1 MTTVPSSGNTSK
13 ETSMRAV
20 QQGGIAALALVAGL
34 GLAACSPGSASS
46 TSTASP
52 AGAASAGSGT
62 GSSATATATAAAAGK
77 CGTIPTALPSD
88 PDGVLAAL
96 PASIRA
102 LYNGYPVPVYKSAFA
117 SWKPK
122 SASNKTI
129 GFLLSTT
136 NNGYQLALEQILAGM
151 LKSAGYTVDEVT
163 SSDEV
168 TDQVADFN
176 QMVAKKVAAIVY
188 EPLSSTAF
196 TTAVASAAAAGIP
209 SISVLNSVG
218 SADTIS
224 VGANDWLQ
232 GAQMAAQVAT
242 DIGGSGKVLDV
253 HGISG
258 VAIDT
263 SAYAGVHAVFAQC
276 PGIST
281 DDTIYTQFADSTAK
295 SGVQTYLE
303 THPQKIAA
311 AITSGSGAT
320 GVMEG
325 FQAAGKSVPEI
336 ANDSM
341 EDGQLAY
348 WYQNKPGYKGT
359 GITATP
365 PQIASAT
372 LAVVQALF
380 AGKGVKVSAVVLN
393 TPLVT
398 DANVA
403 EWYTSSMTTSSTGNA
418 GGPTSLNVLPA
429 SELSALVG

>member
-1 MTTVPSSGNTSK
+1 
-13 ETSMRAV
+13 MRAV
-20 QQGGIAALALVAGL
+20 QPGGIAALALAAGL
-34 GLAACSPGSASS
+34 GLAACSSSSSSAGQSS
-46 TSTASP
+46 TGQSPTAS
-52 AGAASAGSGT
+52 SAGSSSST
-62 GSSATATATAAAAGK
+62 AGSSAAAAGT
-77 CGTIPTALPSD
+77 CGTVPTTLPSD

-96 PASIRA
+96 PASLRA
-102 LYNGYPVPVYKSAFA
+102 LYNGYPTGVYKSAFA

-122 SASNKTI
+122 SAANKTV
-129 GFLLSTT
+129 GFLLSET
-136 NNGYQLALEQILAGM
+136 NNGYQLALQQILSGM
-151 LKSAGYTVDEVT
+151 LKSAGYTVDQVT

-176 QMVAKKVAAIVY
+176 QMVEKKVAAIVY
-188 EPLSSTAF
+188 EPLSSSAF
-196 TTAVASAAAAGIP
+196 TTAAANAAKAGIP
-209 SISVLNSVG
+209 SISVLNSVD

-232 GAQMAAQVAT
+232 GAQMAARVAT

-263 SAYAGVHAVFAQC
+263 ATYAGVKAVFAQC
-276 PGIST
+276 RGIST

-295 SGVQTYLE
+295 SQVQTYLE

-311 AITSGSGAT
+311 VITSGSGAT

-325 FQAAGKSVPEI
+325 FQAAGKALPEL

-341 EDGQLAY
+341 EDGELAY
-348 WYQNKPGYKGT
+348 WYQNKSSYNGV

-365 PQIASAT
+365 PQLASAT
-372 LAVVQALF
+372 LAIVQALF
-380 AGKGVKVSAVVLN
+380 AGKGVQVSAIVLN

-398 DANVA
+398 NASVA
-403 EWYTSSMTTSSTGNA
+403 QWYTSDMTTSSTGNA
-418 GGPTSLNVLPA
+418 GGPTSLNVLP
-429 SELSALVG
+429 SDELSAVLG

>member
-1 MTTVPSSGNTSK
+1 
-13 ETSMRAV
+13 MRAV
-20 QQGGIAALALVAGL
+20 QPGGIAALALAAGL
-34 GLAACSPGSASS
+34 GLAACSSSGSSSSSSASQAS
-46 TSTASP
+46 AGQSSTATAGAS
-52 AGAASAGSGT
+52 GAASGSPN
-62 GSSATATATAAAAGK
+62 AAAGS
-77 CGTIPTALPSD
+77 CGTIPTTLPSD

-96 PASIRA
+96 PASLRA
-102 LYNGYPVPVYKSAFA
+102 LYNGYPTGVYKSAFA

-122 SASNKTI
+122 SAANKTV
-129 GFLLSTT
+129 GFLLSET
-136 NNGYQLALEQILAGM
+136 NNGYQLALQQILSGM
-151 LKSAGYTVDEVT
+151 LKSAGYTVDQVT

-176 QMVAKKVAAIVY
+176 QMVEKKVAAIVY
-188 EPLSSTAF
+188 EPLSSSAF
-196 TTAVASAAAAGIP
+196 TTAVSNAAKAGIP
-209 SISVLNSVG
+209 SISVLNSVD

-232 GAQMAAQVAT
+232 GAQMAAAVAG

-263 SAYAGVHAVFAQC
+263 ATYAGVKAVFAQC
-276 PGIST
+276 QGIST

-295 SGVQTYLE
+295 SDVQTYLE

-311 AITSGSGAT
+311 VITSGAGAT

-325 FQAAGKSVPEI
+325 FQAAGKALPEL
-336 ANDSM
+336 ANDSL
-341 EDGQLAY
+341 EDGELAY
-348 WYQNKPGYKGT
+348 WYQNKSSYKGV

-365 PQIASAT
+365 PQIASSA
-372 LAVVQALF
+372 LAVLQALF

-403 EWYTSSMTTSSTGNA
+403 QWYTSDMTTSSTGNA
-418 GGPTSLNVLPA
+418 GGPTTLNVLPA
-429 SELSALVG
+429 DELSAVLG

>member
-1 MTTVPSSGNTSK
+1 
-13 ETSMRAV
+13 MRALST
-20 QQGGIAALALVAGL
+20 GGAAAAALALTAGL
-34 GLAACSPGSASS
+34 GLAACSSSSSSSTSTPASSSSSSASASS
-46 TSTASP
+46 T
-52 AGAASAGSGT
+52 ASAS
-62 GSSATATATAAAAGK
+62 AAAATS
-77 CGTIPTALPSD
+77 CGTIPTTLPSD
-88 PDGVLAAL
+88 PDGVIAAL
-96 PASIRA
+96 PSSLQE
-102 LYNGYPVPVYKSAFA
+102 LYNGYPVTVYKSAFA

-122 SASNKTI
+122 SAGNKTI
-129 GFLLSTT
+129 GFLLSETD
-136 NNGYQLALEQILAGM
+136 NGYQLALQAILTGM
-151 LKSAGYTVDEVT
+151 LKGAGYTVDQVT

-176 QMVAKKVAAIVY
+176 QMVEKKVAAIVY
-188 EPLSSTAF
+188 EPLSSSAF
-196 TTAVASAAAAGIP
+196 TTAVQNAESAGIP

-232 GAQMAAQVAT
+232 GAEMAAQVAK
-242 DIGGSGKVLDV
+242 DIGGSGNVLDV

-263 SAYAGVHAVFAQC
+263 AAFAGVHAVFAHC

-281 DDTIYTQFADSTAK
+281 NDTIYTQFADSTAK
-295 SGVQTYLE
+295 SDVQTYLE
-303 THPQKIAA
+303 THPAKIAA

-325 FQAAGKSVPEI
+325 FQAAGKTIPEI
-336 ANDSM
+336 ANDSL
-341 EDGQLAY
+341 EDGELAY
-348 WYQNKPGYKGT
+348 WYQNMSSYKGV

-372 LAVVQALF
+372 TTIVNDLF
-380 AGKGVKVSAVVLN
+380 KGDGVKVSAIVLD

-403 EWYTSSMTTSSTGNA
+403 QWYTKGTSTSSTGNA
-418 GGPTSLNVLPA
+418 SGPASLNVLPA
-429 SELSALVG
+429 SELAAVIG

>member
-1 MTTVPSSGNTSK
+1 
-13 ETSMRAV
+13 MRAV
-20 QQGGIAALALVAGL
+20 TTGGAAAAALALTAGL
-34 GLAACSPGSASS
+34 GLAACSSSSSSAPAS
-46 TSTASP
+46 TSTSAS
-52 AGAASAGSGT
+52 ASANAQTSASATASASAASATS
-62 GSSATATATAAAAGK
+62 
-77 CGTIPTALPSD
+77 CGTIPTTLPSD
-88 PDGVLAAL
+88 PDGAIAAL
-96 PASIRA
+96 PSSLQT
-102 LYNGYPVPVYKSAFA
+102 LYNGYPTAVYKSAFA

-122 SASNKTI
+122 SASNKTV
-129 GFLLSTT
+129 GFLLSET
-136 NNGYQLALEQILAGM
+136 NNGYQLALAAILEGM
-151 LKSAGYTVDEVT
+151 LKSAGYTVDAVT

-176 QMVAKKVAAIVY
+176 QMVEKKVALIVY

-196 TTAVASAAAAGIP
+196 TTAVSTAAAAGIP

-224 VGANDWLQ
+224 IGANDWLQ

-258 VAIDT
+258 VGIDI
-263 SAYAGVHAVFAQC
+263 AAFDGVRAVFAHC
-276 PGIST
+276 PNIST

-295 SGVQTYLE
+295 SDVQTYLE

-311 AITSGSGAT
+311 AITSGAGAT
-320 GVMEG
+320 GVLEG

-336 ANDSM
+336 ANDSL
-341 EDGQLAY
+341 EDGELAY
-348 WYQNKPGYKGT
+348 WYQNMSSYKGV

-365 PQIASAT
+365 PQIAAAT
-372 LAVVQALF
+372 TTIVNDLF
-380 AGKGVKVSAVVLN
+380 KGDGVKISAIVLN

-403 EWYTSSMTTSSTGNA
+403 QWYVKGTTSSSTGNA
-418 GGPTSLNVLPA
+418 SGPASLNVLPA
-429 SELSALVG
+429 SELAEVVG

>member
-1 MTTVPSSGNTSK
+1 
-13 ETSMRAV
+13 MRAV
-20 QQGGIAALALVAGL
+20 QPGGIAALALAAGL
-34 GLAACSPGSASS
+34 GLAACSSGSSSSSGTSQSSTGQASS
-46 TSTASP
+46 TAS
-52 AGAASAGSGT
+52 SAGSSSST
-62 GSSATATATAAAAGK
+62 AGSSAAAAGT
-77 CGTIPTALPSD
+77 CGTIPTTLPSD

-96 PASIRA
+96 PASLRA
-102 LYNGYPVPVYKSAFA
+102 LYNGYPTGVYKSAFA

-122 SASNKTI
+122 SAANKTV
-129 GFLLSTT
+129 GFLLSET
-136 NNGYQLALEQILAGM
+136 NNGYQLALQQILSGM
-151 LKSAGYTVDEVT
+151 LKSAGYTVDQVT

-176 QMVAKKVAAIVY
+176 QMVEKKVAAIVY
-188 EPLSSTAF
+188 EPLSSSAF
-196 TTAVASAAAAGIP
+196 TTAAANAAKAGIP
-209 SISVLNSVG
+209 SISVLNSVD

-232 GAQMAAQVAT
+232 GAQMAARVAT

-263 SAYAGVHAVFAQC
+263 ATYAGVKAVFAQC
-276 PGIST
+276 RGIST

-295 SGVQTYLE
+295 SQVQTYLE

-311 AITSGSGAT
+311 VITSGSGAT

-325 FQAAGKSVPEI
+325 FQAAGKALPEL

-341 EDGQLAY
+341 EDGELAY
-348 WYQNKPGYKGT
+348 WYQNKSSYKGV

-365 PQIASAT
+365 PQLASAT

-380 AGKGVKVSAVVLN
+380 AGKGVQVSAIVLN

-398 DANVA
+398 DASVA
-403 EWYTSSMTTSSTGNA
+403 QWYTSDMTTSSTGNA
-418 GGPTSLNVLPA
+418 GGPTNLNVLPA
-429 SELSALVG
+429 DELSAVLG

>member
-1 MTTVPSSGNTSK
+1 
-13 ETSMRAV
+13 MRAV
-20 QQGGIAALALVAGL
+20 QTGGIAALALAAGL
-34 GLAACSPGSASS
+34 GLAACSSGSSSSSS
-46 TSTASP
+46 TGQSS
-52 AGAASAGSGT
+52 GAASGTVAASSSTGSG
-62 GSSATATATAAAAGK
+62 S
-77 CGTIPTALPSD
+77 CGTIPTTLPSD

-96 PASIRA
+96 PASLRA
-102 LYNGYPVPVYKSAFA
+102 LYNGYPTGVYKSAFA
-117 SWKPK
+117 SWKPA
-122 SASNKTI
+122 SAANKTI
-129 GFLLSTT
+129 GFLLSET
-136 NNGYQLALEQILAGM
+136 NNGYQLALQQILAGM
-151 LKSAGYTVDEVT
+151 LKSAGYTVDQVT

-176 QMVAKKVAAIVY
+176 QMVEKKVAAIVY
-188 EPLSSTAF
+188 EPLSSSAF
-196 TTAVASAAAAGIP
+196 TTAAASAAKAGIP
-209 SISVLNSVG
+209 SISVLNSVD

-232 GAQMAAQVAT
+232 GAQMAAAVAS

-263 SAYAGVHAVFAQC
+263 AAFAGAKAVFAQC

-281 DDTIYTQFADSTAK
+281 DDTIYDQFADSTAK
-295 SGVQTYLE
+295 SDVQTYLE

-311 AITSGSGAT
+311 VITSGAGAT

-325 FQAAGKSVPEI
+325 FQAADKTIPEI

-341 EDGQLAY
+341 EDGELAY
-348 WYQNKPGYKGT
+348 WYQNKSTYKGV

-372 LAVVQALF
+372 LDVVRALF
-380 AGKGVKVSAVVLN
+380 AGKGVKVSAIVLD

-398 DANVA
+398 NANVA
-403 EWYTSSMTTSSTGNA
+403 QWYTSDMTTTSTGNA
-418 GGPTSLNVLPA
+418 GGPASLNVLPA
-429 SELSALVG
+429 SELSALLG

>member
-1 MTTVPSSGNTSK
+1 
-13 ETSMRAV
+13 MRAV
-20 QQGGIAALALVAGL
+20 QPGGIAALALAAGL
-34 GLAACSPGSASS
+34 GLAACSSSSSSAGQSS
-46 TSTASP
+46 TGQSPTAS
-52 AGAASAGSGT
+52 SAGSSSST
-62 GSSATATATAAAAGK
+62 AGSSAAAAGT
-77 CGTIPTALPSD
+77 CGTVPTTLPSD

-96 PASIRA
+96 PASLRA
-102 LYNGYPVPVYKSAFA
+102 LYNGYPTGVYKSAFA

-122 SASNKTI
+122 SAANKTV
-129 GFLLSTT
+129 GFLLSET
-136 NNGYQLALEQILAGM
+136 NNGYQLALQQILSGM
-151 LKSAGYTVDEVT
+151 LKSAGYTVDQVT

-176 QMVAKKVAAIVY
+176 QMVEKKVAAIVY
-188 EPLSSTAF
+188 EPLSSSAF
-196 TTAVASAAAAGIP
+196 TTAAANAAKAGIP
-209 SISVLNSVG
+209 SISVLNSVD

-232 GAQMAAQVAT
+232 GAQMAARVAT

-263 SAYAGVHAVFAQC
+263 ATYAGVKAVFAQC
-276 PGIST
+276 RGIST

-295 SGVQTYLE
+295 SQVQTYLE

-311 AITSGSGAT
+311 VITSGSGAT

-325 FQAAGKSVPEI
+325 FQAAGKALPEL

-341 EDGQLAY
+341 EDGELAY
-348 WYQNKPGYKGT
+348 WYQNKSSYKGV

-365 PQIASAT
+365 PQIAGAT
-372 LAVVQALF
+372 LDIVQALF
-380 AGKGVKVSAVVLN
+380 AGKGVKVSAIVLN

-398 DANVA
+398 NADVDQ
-403 EWYTSSMTTSSTGNA
+403 WYTSDMTTSSTGNA
-418 GGPTSLNVLPA
+418 GGPASLNVLPA
-429 SELSALVG
+429 DELSAVLG

>member
-1 MTTVPSSGNTSK
+1 
-13 ETSMRAV
+13 MRAV
-20 QQGGIAALALVAGL
+20 TTGGAAAAALALTAGL
-34 GLAACSPGSASS
+34 GLAACSSSSSSSSSAPASAGAGAQTSATASASS
-46 TSTASP
+46 AST
-52 AGAASAGSGT
+52 T
-62 GSSATATATAAAAGK
+62 SATS
-77 CGTIPTALPSD
+77 CGTIPTTLPSD
-88 PDGVLAAL
+88 PDGVIAAL
-96 PASIRA
+96 PSSLQT
-102 LYNGYPVPVYKSAFA
+102 LYNGYPTTVYKSAFA

-122 SASNKTI
+122 STTNKTV
-129 GFLLSTT
+129 GFLLSET
-136 NNGYQLALEQILAGM
+136 NNGYQLALAAILEGM
-151 LKSAGYTVDEVT
+151 LKSAGYTVDAVT

-176 QMVAKKVAAIVY
+176 QMVEKKVAMIVY

-224 VGANDWLQ
+224 IGANDWLQ
-232 GAQMAAQVAT
+232 GAEMAAQVAT
-242 DIGGSGKVLDV
+242 DIGGTGKVLDV

-258 VAIDT
+258 VGIDI
-263 SAYAGVHAVFAQC
+263 AAFDGVHAVFKEC
-276 PGIST
+276 PNIST

-295 SGVQTYLE
+295 SDVQTYLE

-311 AITSGSGAT
+311 VITSGAGAT

-336 ANDSM
+336 ANDSL
-341 EDGQLAY
+341 EDGELAY
-348 WYQNKPGYKGT
+348 WYQNMSSYKGV

-365 PQIASAT
+365 PQIAAAT
-372 LAVVQALF
+372 TTIVNDLF
-380 AGKGVKVSAVVLN
+380 KGDGVKISAIVLN

-403 EWYTSSMTTSSTGNA
+403 QWYVKGTTSSSTGNA
-418 GGPTSLNVLPA
+418 SGPTSLNVLPA
-429 SELSALVG
+429 SELAEVVG

>member
-1 MTTVPSSGNTSK
+1 
-13 ETSMRAV
+13 MRAV
-20 QQGGIAALALVAGL
+20 TTGGAAAAALALTAGL
-34 GLAACSPGSASS
+34 GLAACSSSSSSSSAPASAGASTQASNSASA
-46 TSTASP
+46 TAS
-52 AGAASAGSGT
+52 ASAASATS
-62 GSSATATATAAAAGK
+62 
-77 CGTIPTALPSD
+77 CGTIPTTLPSD
-88 PDGVLAAL
+88 PDGAIAAL
-96 PASIRA
+96 PSSLQT
-102 LYNGYPVPVYKSAFA
+102 LYNGYPTTVYKSAFA

-122 SASNKTI
+122 SSGNKTV
-129 GFLLSTT
+129 GFLLSET
-136 NNGYQLALEQILAGM
+136 NNGYQLALAAILEGM
-151 LKSAGYTVDEVT
+151 LKSAGYTVDAVT

-176 QMVAKKVAAIVY
+176 QMVEKKVAMIVY

-196 TTAVASAAAAGIP
+196 TTAVANAATAGIP

-224 VGANDWLQ
+224 IGANDWLQ

-242 DIGGSGKVLDV
+242 DIGGTGKVLDV

-258 VAIDT
+258 VGIDI
-263 SAYAGVHAVFAQC
+263 AAFDGVHAVFAHC
-276 PGIST
+276 PSIST

-295 SGVQTYLE
+295 SDVQTYLE

-311 AITSGSGAT
+311 AITSGAGAT

-336 ANDSM
+336 ANDSL

-348 WYQNKPGYKGT
+348 WYQNKSSYKGV

-365 PQIASAT
+365 PQIAAAT
-372 LAVVQALF
+372 TTIVNDLF
-380 AGKGVKVSAVVLN
+380 KGDGVKISAIVLN

-403 EWYTSSMTTSSTGNA
+403 QWYVTGTTSSSTGNA

-429 SELSALVG
+429 SELAAVVG

>member
-1 MTTVPSSGNTSK
+1 
-13 ETSMRAV
+13 MRAV
-20 QQGGIAALALVAGL
+20 QTGGIAALALAAGL
-34 GLAACSPGSASS
+34 GLAACSSGSSS
-46 TSTASP
+46 SSSP
-52 AGAASAGSGT
+52 APS
-62 GSSATATATAAAAGK
+62 SSAATSAAGATSSSGATAVAAGK
-77 CGTIPTALPSD
+77 CGTIPTALPTD

-96 PASIRA
+96 PASLRA
-102 LYNGYPVPVYKSAFA
+102 LYNGYPTGVYKSAFA
-117 SWKPK
+117 NWKPK
-122 SASNKTI
+122 SAANKTI
-129 GFLLSTT
+129 GFLLSET
-136 NNGYQLALEQILAGM
+136 NNGYQLALQQILTGM

-176 QMVAKKVAAIVY
+176 QMVEKKVAAIVY
-188 EPLSSTAF
+188 EPLSSSAF
-196 TTAVASAAAAGIP
+196 TTAVATAATAGIP

-232 GAQMAAQVAT
+232 GAQMAAAVAT

-263 SAYAGVHAVFAQC
+263 AAYAGVKAVFAQC
-276 PGIST
+276 QGITT
-281 DDTIYTQFADSTAK
+281 DDTIYDQFADSTAK
-295 SGVQTYLE
+295 SDVQTYLE

-311 AITSGSGAT
+311 VITSGSGAT

-325 FQAAGKSVPEI
+325 FQAAGKALPEL
-336 ANDSM
+336 ANDSL
-341 EDGQLAY
+341 EDGELAY
-348 WYQNKPGYKGT
+348 WYQNKSSYKGV

-365 PQIASAT
+365 PQLASAT
-372 LAVVQALF
+372 LAIVQALF
-380 AGKGVKVSAVVLN
+380 AGKGVQVSAIVLN

-403 EWYTSSMTTSSTGNA
+403 QWYTSDMTTSSTGNA

-429 SELSALVG
+429 AELSALLG

>member
-1 MTTVPSSGNTSK
+1 
-13 ETSMRAV
+13 MRAV
-20 QQGGIAALALVAGL
+20 TTGGAAAAALALTAGL
-34 GLAACSPGSASS
+34 GLAACS
-46 TSTASP
+46 STASSSSSAP
-52 AGAASAGSGT
+52 ASTSANASASAAATTSSGAASATS
-62 GSSATATATAAAAGK
+62 
-77 CGTIPTALPSD
+77 CGTIPTTLPSD
-88 PDGVLAAL
+88 PDGAIAAL
-96 PASIRA
+96 PSSLQT
-102 LYNGYPVPVYKSAFA
+102 LYNGYPTPVYKSAFA

-122 SASNKTI
+122 SATNKTV
-129 GFLLSTT
+129 GFLLSET
-136 NNGYQLALEQILAGM
+136 NNGYQLALAAILEGM
-151 LKSAGYTVDEVT
+151 LKGAGYTVDAVT

-176 QMVAKKVAAIVY
+176 QMVEKKVAMIVY

-196 TTAVASAAAAGIP
+196 TTAVSNAAAAGIP

-224 VGANDWLQ
+224 IGANDWLQ

-242 DIGGSGKVLDV
+242 DIGGTGKVLDV

-258 VAIDT
+258 VGIDI
-263 SAYAGVHAVFAQC
+263 AAFDGVHAVFAHC
-276 PGIST
+276 PNIST

-295 SGVQTYLE
+295 SDVQTYLE

-311 AITSGSGAT
+311 AITSGAGAT
-320 GVMEG
+320 GVLEG

-336 ANDSM
+336 ANDSL
-341 EDGQLAY
+341 EDGELAY
-348 WYQNKPGYKGT
+348 WDQNKSSYKGV

-365 PQIASAT
+365 PQIAAAT
-372 LAVVQALF
+372 TTIVNDLF
-380 AGKGVKVSAVVLN
+380 KGDGVKISAIVLN

-403 EWYTSSMTTSSTGNA
+403 QWYVTGTTSSSTGNA

-429 SELSALVG
+429 SELAAVVG